1 MKDEDWVDAVEEK
14 LRPSREYI
22 SADEYSKRVK
32 KMLSMETRSREIV
45 ASVLDLAVK
54 KVLESKE

>member
-14 LRPSREYI
+14 LRPSRKYI
-22 SADEYSKRVK
+22 SADEYSKRVQ

-45 ASVLDLAVK
+45 ASALDLAVK
-54 KVLESKE
+54 KELESKE

>member
-22 SADEYSKRVK
+22 SADEYSKRVQ